1 MFCHI
6 LIGCPSSGKSTL
18 AEAMTQFDPNYRIV
32 STDQIRK
39 KLFGDETIQGNWS
52 KIEAEV
58 FREIEASIQAG
69 NPVIYDAT
77 NYKRPWRMALLEKLN
92 QYQGVKWLGWYLKT
106 PLQTCLFWNTQRE
119 RQVPDHVIKK
129 MSASLKQFPPIV
141 AEGFETVYPLN
152 PLLKTPLIKQFKNKQ
167 RAFDRSL
174 INRKNR
180 IQKVTRHGYSELR
193 DFERLLYL
201 IRLLLTYPGIGNLQN
216 TDPEKVK
223 SVIGK
228 RRQQFKT
235 DIEEICAFM
244 SKEIDPIYADYKEIQ
259 KDLQWLEKNGI
270 IGKVDIKRDFELTL
284 SDKFEPATHSY
295 SDVEPFQR
303 LMKTIRLII
312 HEPFIWDREKGT
324 LDSLV
329 ARMQEE
335 NLVGYDFRD
344 SLRKDIEKILKPYG
358 ILPDFPMK
366 RGYFAGT
373 AILSTTDLV
382 RVFHLLEAQAKSFND
397 PVDLQIY
404 NKFQERMEMAKLAQ
418 ADHYPVRAIHNRNIV
433 NLEMLSDSAIAQSTQ
448 EVETAIEE
456 GKLLELGRI
465 QGGGTFDESQDN
477 LFRVYP
483 LQIVFHN
490 IGWYLGFEYA
500 EGEKKGL
507 LRFERLDRLFL
518 GKPQSQTRSRN
529 YQVKSLKQL
538 ITLYESCGGIFL
550 GNDPKQQKQ
559 YLSKE
564 ASERKKVEITIEIW
578 FTDQIFKFISEGTRR
593 FPLNQMKMS
602 QPFNR
607 ELLRKNRTLF
617 SLRKTSDPNF
627 PHRFRVTL
635 PQWSL
640 EDIDLH
646 RWILGFGGEAKV
658 VSPDEFREII
668 QAKGRAIESSIR

>member
-18 AEAMTQFDPNYRIV
+18 AEAITQYDPNYHIV
-32 STDQIRK
+32 STDKIRK
-39 KLFGDETIQGNWS
+39 KLFGYETIQGKWQQ
-52 KIEAEV
+52 IEAEV

-69 NPVIYDAT
+69 YPVIYDAT
-77 NYKRPWRMALLEKLN
+77 NFKRPWRMALLEKLN
-92 QYQGVKWLGWYLKT
+92 QYQEVKWLGWYLKT
-106 PLQTCLFWNTQRE
+106 PLQTCLFWNSQRE

-152 PLLKTPLIKQFKNKQ
+152 PTLKTPMIKQFQDKQ

-174 INRKNR
+174 INRQNR
-180 IQKVTRHGYSELR
+180 IQKVTRHDYSKLR

-201 IRLLLTYPGIGNLQN
+201 IHLLLTYPGIGNLQN
-216 TDPEKVK
+216 TDPETVK
-223 SVIGK
+223 RVIGK
-228 RRQQFKT
+228 KTQFKT

-244 SKEIDPIYADYKEIQ
+244 SQKIDPIYADYKGVQ
-259 KDLQWLEKNGI
+259 KDLQWLEENGI
-270 IGKVDIKRDFELTL
+270 IGKADIRRDFKL
-284 SDKFEPATHSY
+284 SLSEQIESATHTY
-295 SDVEPFQR
+295 SDIEPFQR

-335 NLVGYDFRD
+335 NLVEYNFRD

-358 ILPDFPMK
+358 VLPKFPMK

-404 NKFQERMEMAKLAQ
+404 NKFQQRMEMAKLSQ

-433 NLEMLSDSAIAQSTQ
+433 NPEMISDRAIALSTQ

-465 QGGGTFDESQDN
+465 QGGGKFNESDEN

-507 LRFERLDRLFL
+507 LKFERLDRLFL
-518 GKPQSQTRSRN
+518 GQPQSKTRLHN
-529 YQVKSLKQL
+529 YQTKSLKQL
-538 ITLYESCGGIFL
+538 ITLYQSCGGIFL

-559 YLSKE
+559 YLSKDV
-564 ASERKKVEITIEIW
+564 SERKQVEVTIEIW
-578 FTDQIFKFISEGTRR
+578 FTEQTFKFISEGTRR
-593 FPLNQMKMS
+593 FPLSQMKMS

-607 ELLRKNRTLF
+607 ELLRKNRNLF
-617 SLRKTSDPNF
+617 SLRKTSDQTF

-658 VSPDEFREII
+658 VSPDDFREII
-668 QAKGRAIESSIR
+668 QAKGRAIAHS